1 MAKLAHIEF
10 AKNLDGRWQ
19 PKRKNNWYVQLETP
33 GQKTINTVA
42 IKSTGLPGGSFT
54 EVTIDYMNSKYYFP
68 GKWEWNTIQ
77 MTMRDFVGESTAQA
91 IYDWHR
97 HIFNPETGA
106 QNMGGDVKRSISLNM
121 TDPRGNVIETWELV
135 GAWPQAVEWGDVAY
149 DDDGEREITVTW
161 RYDFPSLLTR
171 PMTTEIGWDLAEH
184 FDTDI

>member
-91 IYDWHR
+91 IYD
-97 HIFNPETGA
+97 
-106 QNMGGDVKRSISLNM
+106 
-121 TDPRGNVIETWELV
+121 
-135 GAWPQAVEWGDVAY
+135 
-149 DDDGEREITVTW
+149 
-161 RYDFPSLLTR
+161 
-171 PMTTEIGWDLAEH
+171 
-184 FDTDI
+184 